1 MKKALY
7 GAAIAVAL
15 AVGVG
20 VYVSTGSSPAPAS
33 TFVLLD
39 GSKKTTD
46 DLKGKVTLVNFWA
59 TSCVTCVGEM
69 PKVIATY
76 DKYKAKG
83 YDTLAVAM
91 SYDPPSYVINYAET
105 RKLPFKV
112 AIDNTGAVAKAWGDV
127 QLTPT
132 TYVVNKKGE
141 IVKRYVGEPNFD
153 ELHRLIEKLL
163 AEDYRTKDYRDDVN
177 RMAKGH
183 DRCAPGS
190 RIGFSQLLF
199 VGNLAEHLLTDKFT
213 DAALAADLGTDR
225 TATPIAARSDSEMIA
240 MCIVMRAPAESAKL
254 FHSEVMSDAEKA
266 ALTAIAPQLSGCVP
280 KGTQFKTNRAGLR
293 ALLALAAYRVAVTSK
308 EGATG

>member
-1 MKKALY
+1 MKKVLY

-39 GSKKTTD
+39 GSKKSTD

-141 IVKRYVGEPNFD
+141 IVKRYVGEPDFD

-163 AEDYRTKDYRDDVN
+163 AE
-177 RMAKGH
+177 A
-183 DRCAPGS
+183 
-190 RIGFSQLLF
+190 
-199 VGNLAEHLLTDKFT
+199 
-213 DAALAADLGTDR
+213 
-225 TATPIAARSDSEMIA
+225 
-240 MCIVMRAPAESAKL
+240 
-254 FHSEVMSDAEKA
+254 
-266 ALTAIAPQLSGCVP
+266 
-280 KGTQFKTNRAGLR
+280 
-293 ALLALAAYRVAVTSK
+293 
-308 EGATG
+308 

>member
-91 SYDPPSYVINYAET
+91 SYDPPAYVVNFAQT

-132 TYVVNKKGE
+132 TYLVNKQGE
-141 IVKRYVGEPNFD
+141 IVKRYIGAPDFA
-153 ELHRLIEKLL
+153 ELHKLIEKLL
-163 AEDYRTKDYRDDVN
+163 AE
-177 RMAKGH
+177 A
-183 DRCAPGS
+183 
-190 RIGFSQLLF
+190 
-199 VGNLAEHLLTDKFT
+199 
-213 DAALAADLGTDR
+213 
-225 TATPIAARSDSEMIA
+225 
-240 MCIVMRAPAESAKL
+240 
-254 FHSEVMSDAEKA
+254 
-266 ALTAIAPQLSGCVP
+266 
-280 KGTQFKTNRAGLR
+280 
-293 ALLALAAYRVAVTSK
+293 
-308 EGATG
+308 